1 MAKKDMMQRMA
12 NGLGSLLQPTT
23 AAPAETTPTET
34 KKPTKRTKEPTPS
47 VTPSVIEGMA
57 AVGVRKN
64 ASGAK
69 AKVKEHTDSVRN
81 GLQDGYTRATVIA
94 QVEQVDKLKEIAYQN
109 RSTLKDTIAEAFAAY
124 IEAYETKNGTI
135 TLK

>member
-12 NGLGSLLQPTT
+12 SGLGSLLQPTT
-23 AAPAETTPTET
+23 VEPTEPKT
-34 KKPTKRTKEPTPS
+34 EPKPTKRTKERTPT

-57 AVGVRKN
+57 AVGVIKKT
-64 ASGAK
+64 SGAK
-69 AKVKEHTDSVRN
+69 AKVREHTDSVRN
-81 GLQDGYTRATVIA
+81 GLQNGYTRATVIA

-124 IEAYETKNGTI
+124 IKAYETKNGKI